1 MRFRRLGANSW
12 NGASDQACSSWNATR
27 RALERYV
34 AGRLEADGVV
44 AAVTAAYYRETG
56 KGKGETG
63 KGKRETGKGKR
74 EALRPVIEVIER
86 AAPGVVELAGSPDGP
101 GFEVR
106 VLGRS
111 FPKQYE
117 ADLRSAAAAVLAGEG
132 GREPGPATGTRHAA
146 LRHAP
151 GLVRRVV
158 RAILRLFNASA

>member
-1 MRFRRLGANSW
+1 V
-12 NGASDQACSSWNATR
+12 T
-27 RALERYV
+27 
-34 AGRLEADGVV
+34 GRLEADSVV
-44 AAVTAAYYRETG
+44 AAVTAAYYREPGT
-56 KGKGETG
+56 
-63 KGKRETGKGKR
+63 GKRET
-74 EALRPVIEVIER
+74 LRPVIEVIER

-132 GREPGPATGTRHAA
+132 GREHGPATGTRHAA

>member
-1 MRFRRLGANSW
+1 MSS
-12 NGASDQACSSWNATR
+12 GASDQAFHGWSATR

-56 KGKGETG
+56 KGK
-63 KGKRETGKGKR
+63 RETGEGKR

-117 ADLRSAAAAVLAGEG
+117 ADLRSAAAAVLAGEC
-132 GREPGPATGTRHAA
+132 GREHGPATGTQHAA
-146 LRHAP
+146 PRHAP
-151 GLVRRVV
+151 GLVGRVV
-158 RAILRLFNASA
+158 RAILRLFKASP

>member
-1 MRFRRLGANSW
+1 MSS
-12 NGASDQACSSWNATR
+12 GASDQAFHGWSATR

-34 AGRLEADGVV
+34 AGRLEADSVV
-44 AAVTAAYYRETG
+44 AAVTDAYYRKTG
-56 KGKGETG
+56 KGKGET
-63 KGKRETGKGKR
+63 
-74 EALRPVIEVIER
+74 LRPVIDVIER

-146 LRHAP
+146 LIGGRLDAAFNLILSR
-151 GLVRRVV
+151 LVTKIRISFCCWTR
-158 RAILRLFNASA
+158 

>member
-1 MRFRRLGANSW
+1 MSS
-12 NGASDQACSSWNATR
+12 GASDQAFHGWSATR

-34 AGRLEADGVV
+34 AGRLEADSVV
-44 AAVTAAYYRETG
+44 AAVTDAYYRETG
-56 KGKGETG
+56 KGKGET
-63 KGKRETGKGKR
+63 
-74 EALRPVIEVIER
+74 LRPVINVIER